1 MKAKAYIR
9 KFLENLYLVSL
20 PVAFRGF
27 DDFIGS
33 WVYTGDPAVIID
45 VGPSATTNLLLEAL
59 TEIGLRQPD
68 LILLTHI
75 HIDHGGGIGA
85 IARAF
90 PNCPVVCHPKG
101 VAHIIDPARLWEGSL
116 KTLGELAQRYGV
128 MEPVPTRQVLASSDL
143 QQAGVIA
150 VETPGHAPHHTSF
163 LVNDLLFAG
172 EAGGVCQSLP
182 DGRIY
187 MRPATPPRFFL
198 ETSLASID
206 RLLEFTPD
214 TICYGHVG
222 MQPNGVQML
231 RTHRDQLE
239 RWHAMII
246 PLHAA
251 AGEDRNAAQEACRD
265 YLLANDPLM
274 AGFTKLSADVQ
285 ARENNFLMNSVRG
298 FWGYLDGAGN
308 S

>member
-1 MKAKAYIR
+1 MITKASIR
-9 KFLENLYLVSL
+9 QFGDNLYLVSL
-20 PVAFRGF
+20 PVAYPGF
-27 DDFIGS
+27 DAFIGS
-33 WVYTGDPAVIID
+33 WIYTGNPAVIID
-45 VGPSATTNLLLEAL
+45 VGPSATTHLLLEAL
-59 TEIGLRQPD
+59 AVIGLRQPD

-85 IARAF
+85 VARAF
-90 PNCPVVCHPKG
+90 PHCPVVCHPKG
-101 VAHIIDPARLWEGSL
+101 VNHIIDPQRLWEGSL
-116 KTLGELAQRYGV
+116 KTLGELARRYGA
-128 MEPVPTRQVLASSDL
+128 MEPVPANQVMASSDL
-143 QQAGVIA
+143 QRAGVTA
-150 VETPGHAPHHTSF
+150 VETPGHAPHHTSYV
-163 LVNDLLFAG
+163 VNDLLFAG

-206 RLLEFTPD
+206 RLLDLSPD
-214 TICYGHVG
+214 AICYGHVG
-222 MQPNGVQML
+222 MQSNGVQML

-239 RWHAMII
+239 RWLSMIA

-274 AGFTKLSADVQ
+274 AGFTELSADVQ
-285 ARENNFLMNSVRG
+285 AREHNFLMNSVRG
-298 FWGYLDGAGN
+298 FWGYLDGF
-308 S
+308 